1 MVPQAVE
8 RSQPDLLQQS
18 ASRLLHPTPITD
30 RLKVFRTAASM
41 PKLAT
46 LHDDTAIAQWFLLVR
61 RGSYKTVQKSL
72 REGWAPVNATDKA
85 GYTACMHCCVS
96 GRLLEA
102 LLGCKEVNINMQAND
117 GNTALHLAAR
127 YRSASTVHALLRR
140 GAAFTRD
147 VSGCSVLHKA
157 AANSDPAVV
166 QLLLQTQAD
175 PCARDRDGRCALATA
190 LLHCNEGA
198 AVALLLWQKSWAAS
212 DVGAAVGVGPAGGKG
227 GDGSGAGGVGGGSGA
242 GGGCSG
248 AGLDSLPDDC
258 VELIMGWL
266 SARACGGRGPLAAVP
281 SCWAASRSRPPPP
294 PLPTIAAASVPP
306 GAMVGA
312 SVGDMACACT
322 RFRTL
327 SRRRAVSAWV
337 SAECVNAPVKC
348 FHPRGQSTTL
358 MHLAAAEGMEQA
370 VELLLERGACPLALD
385 SWGRTPQQVAR
396 ADALLIARLVH
407 AQAEGGAG
415 GGAGPGGAPGPPLRV
430 KQ

>member
-1 MVPQAVE
+1 
-8 RSQPDLLQQS
+8 
-18 ASRLLHPTPITD
+18 
-30 RLKVFRTAASM
+30 M
-41 PKLAT
+41 PNALAT
-46 LHDDTAIAQWFLLVR
+46 LHDDKAIAQWFGMVR
-61 RGSYKTVQKSL
+61 RGSYKAVQKSL

-102 LLGCKEVNINMQAND
+102 LLGCKEVNVNMQAND

-175 PCARDRDGRCALATA
+175 PSARDRDGRCALATA

-212 DVGAAVGVGPAGGKG
+212 AVGAAVGVGPA
-227 GDGSGAGGVGGGSGA
+227 GVGGGSGA

-266 SARACGGRGPLAAVP
+266 SARACGGRGPLAAEPSCEP
-281 SCWAASRSRPPPP
+281 SCWAASRSPPPPP

-312 SVGDMACACT
+312 SVGDMACTCT

-327 SRRRAVSAWV
+327 SRRRAVSAWI
-337 SAECVNAPVKC
+337 SAECVNVSVNC

-396 ADALLIARLVH
+396 ADALLIARLVR

-415 GGAGPGGAPGPPLRV
+415 GGLRAAETKTV
-430 KQ
+430 E

>member
-1 MVPQAVE
+1 MVLEAVE
-8 RSQPDLLQQS
+8 RPPHLLQS
-18 ASRLLHPTPITD
+18 ASRLRPTPITD
-30 RLKVFRTAASM
+30 RLKVFRTTASM
-41 PKLAT
+41 PNALAT
-46 LHDDTAIAQWFLLVR
+46 VHDDTAIAQWFLLVR
-61 RGSYKTVQKSL
+61 CGSYKAVQKCL
-72 REGWAPVNATDKA
+72 REGWALVNATDKA
-85 GYTACMHCCVS
+85 GYTALMHCCVS

-102 LLGCKEVNINMQAND
+102 LLGCSEVNVNLRAND

-166 QLLLQTQAD
+166 QLLLQTEVD
-175 PCARDRDGRCALATA
+175 PCVRDRDGRCALATA

-227 GDGSGAGGVGGGSGA
+227 GDGSGAGWVGGGSGA

-281 SCWAASRSRPPPP
+281 SCESSCEPSCWAASRSPPPP
-294 PLPTIAAASVPP
+294 LPLPTIAAASVPP

-312 SVGDMACACT
+312 SVGGMACACI

-327 SRRRAVSAWV
+327 SRRRAVLAWV
-337 SAECVNAPVKC
+337 SAEGVNASVKC

-358 MHLAAAEGMEQA
+358 MHLAVAEGMERA
-370 VELLLERGACPLALD
+370 VELLLERGACLLALD
-385 SWGRTPQQVAR
+385 SWGRTPLQVAR
-396 ADALLIARLVH
+396 ADALLITKLAH
-407 AQAEGGAG
+407 EQAEAVGSG
-415 GGAGPGGAPGPPLRV
+415 R
-430 KQ
+430 

>member
-1 MVPQAVE
+1 MVPEAVE
-8 RSQPDLLQQS
+8 RPPHLLQS
-18 ASRLLHPTPITD
+18 ASRLRPTPITD
-30 RLKVFRTAASM
+30 RLKVFRTTASM
-41 PKLAT
+41 PNALAT
-46 LHDDTAIAQWFLLVR
+46 VHDDTAIAQWFLLVR
-61 RGSYKTVQKSL
+61 CGSYKAVQKCL
-72 REGWAPVNATDKA
+72 REGWALVNATDKA
-85 GYTACMHCCVS
+85 GYTALMHCCVS

-102 LLGCKEVNINMQAND
+102 LLGCSEVNVNLRAND

-175 PCARDRDGRCALATA
+175 PSARDRDGRCALATA

-212 DVGAAVGVGPAGGKG
+212 AVGAAVGVGPAGVG
-227 GDGSGAGGVGGGSGA
+227 GGSGAGAGCSGA

-294 PLPTIAAASVPP
+294 PLPSTIAAASVPP

-407 AQAEGGAG
+407 AQAEPEGGAG
-415 GGAGPGGAPGPPLRV
+415 GAGAVPAERSN